1 MEEDMSELLS
11 EFMQGDRKAS
21 VFKDGD
27 GYTVKMYEGELLREA
42 RPIIGHTEDYAEEAA
57 ENWVLKVIR

>member
-1 MEEDMSELLS
+1 MSTLLS
-11 EFMQGDRKAS
+11 EFVQGDRKAS

-27 GYTVKMYEGELLREA
+27 GYIVNMYEEDVLREA
-42 RPIIGHTEDYAEEAA
+42 RPIVGHTEDYAEEAA